1 MNKGK
6 LISFAGLLAFLSC
19 LSGWLMS
26 RPSLVGRM
34 GIELF
39 YKEYKFLRTW
49 WQGALAVF
57 VTLMILLVL
66 QGIVYR
72 KLSVRKS
79 NLVQLGMILLALLG
93 FYFTYNDFHHTATHR
108 WLKERFHIGA
118 YLFWASWIMISI
130 YYLIQKR
137 TEEITI

>member
-1 MNKGK
+1 MNNGK

-26 RPSLVGRM
+26 RPSMVGRV

-49 WQGALAVF
+49 WQGALAIF

-66 QGIVYR
+66 QGILAS
-72 KLSVRKS
+72 KLSRRKS
-79 NLVQLGMILLALLG
+79 NLVHLGMILLALLG
-93 FYFTYNDFHHTATHR
+93 FYFTYYDFHHTPTHR

>member
-66 QGIVYR
+66 QGILAL
-72 KLSVRKS
+72 KLSKRKS
-79 NLVQLGMILLALLG
+79 NLIQLGMILLALLG
-93 FYFTYNDFHHTATHR
+93 FYFTYYDFNHTATHR

-130 YYLIQKR
+130 YYLVQKR